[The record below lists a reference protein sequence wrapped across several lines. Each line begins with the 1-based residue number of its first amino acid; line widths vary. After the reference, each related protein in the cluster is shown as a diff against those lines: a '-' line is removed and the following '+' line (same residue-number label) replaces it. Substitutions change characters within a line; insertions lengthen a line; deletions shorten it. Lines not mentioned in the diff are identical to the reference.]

1 MEGLSESEEMALSES
16 LHWELNMANRR
27 NHSRHRGMADNFHSS
42 SGEPAEANTSSLEY
56 LAAMAIAGEDPAS
69 ASDSEKVAR
78 AKKLIADPGYP
89 PKEILNSIAGLLAD
103 HLDPNGPS

>member
-27 NHSRHRGMADNFHSS
+27 NHSRHRGMADNFHGS

-56 LAAMAIAGEDPAS
+56 LAAMAIAGEDPAQ
-69 ASDSEKVAR
+69 ASSSEKVAR

-89 PKEILNSIAGLLAD
+89 PKEVLNSIAGLLAE

>member
-1 MEGLSESEEMALSES
+1 MEGLSESEEMAHSEG

-27 NHSRHRGMADNFHSS
+27 NHSRHRGIADNFHGS
-42 SGEPAEANTSSLEY
+42 SGEPAEESASSLED
-56 LAAMAIAGEDPAS
+56 LAALAAAEEDPAQ
-69 ASDSEKVAR
+69 ASSSEKVAR

-89 PKEILNSIAGLLAD
+89 PKEVLNSIAGLLAD

>member
-27 NHSRHRGMADNFHSS
+27 NHSRHRGMADNFHGS

-56 LAAMAIAGEDPAS
+56 LAAMAIAGEDPAQ
-69 ASDSEKVAR
+69 ASSSEKVAR

-89 PKEILNSIAGLLAD
+89 PKEVLNSIASLLAE